1 MVWPFEVSPFQIHLI
16 DLDNKEISEKIYDIL
31 QNENYEV
38 LYDDRED
45 KTAGE
50 KFNDCDLIGIPLRIV
65 VSKKTGEDKVEIK
78 KRNEEKIEL
87 INIKDLIKNVER
99 FFK

>member
-1 MVWPFEVSPFQIHLI
+1 MI
-16 DLDNKEISEKIYDIL
+16 DLDNREISEKIYEIL
-31 QNENYEV
+31 QNQNYEV
-38 LYDDRED
+38 LYDDRSD

-50 KFNDCDLIGIPLRIV
+50 KFNDCDLIGTPLRIV
-65 VSKKTGEDKVEIK
+65 ASKKTGKDNVEIK
-78 KRNEEKIEL
+78 MRGKEKVEL